1 MAGSTPVSRIASLSG
16 RLLAG
21 EVMNK
26 LGASLIGSLLF
37 AGALALTGCNSD
49 TGTAGSGAVLG
60 NSAPGPGTGPAPV
73 AGPTGT
79 RIQLLASS
87 PQMPSSGATTIDLT
101 AIVVDANG
109 QAVSGATVVFSTGTD
124 PSAFITNILPSG
136 GVSDT
141 NGGVTAKLNLGSNKS
156 NRFIS
161 VSASTQGA
169 TASTGVD
176 VTGTAIT
183 ISGSSSLA
191 FGASTTLTFSLKDS
205 AGVAVPGFL
214 MTLASA
220 AGNPISPPS
229 GTTNSAGQLAAAVTA
244 SVGGNDTITATAAG
258 TSKTQ
263 ALTVSGAGFAF
274 TTPAPSVEI
283 PLNTPTPISI
293 HWTSAGAPV
302 AGQPVTFATSRGNIA
317 GNPSI
322 TDGAGNTP
330 GVTISSTSAGI
341 ATISATASGGTPAAT
356 LDVTFVA
363 TTASSIAAQA
373 VPGTVVV
380 TTGVGSQTNNKST
393 ISVIVRDAA
402 NNLVK
407 NAGVDFNLTDNTGGS
422 LNASHAIT
430 DVNGSASVTYTAG
443 TVSSAQNGVSV
454 QTTVT
459 DISGTVV
466 GPGITDTVTLTVS
479 GQSLLVRLGTD
490 NLVQSVPPLI
500 KKTWAAIVTDAGG
513 NAVAGATVTFALRPG
528 RYEKGFYA
536 VPLPPGPQR
545 WVQVVTATCPNEDLN
560 FNGNID
566 PGEDTPIGPPA
577 TGPNGNGS
585 LEPGGVATVN
595 INAVTDASGVAQA
608 VITYAKDHA
617 TWVETFLEARAAV
630 NSNDPPT
637 VATFVLVGLASD
649 YTDVSVSPPG
659 QI

>member
-37 AGALALTGCNSD
+37 AGALALISCNSD
-49 TGTAGSGAVLG
+49 TGTAGSGNVLG
-60 NSAPGPGTGPAPV
+60 SSTTGPGTGPGSGTVP
-73 AGPTGT
+73 GPTGT

-87 PQMPSSGATTIDLT
+87 PQMPSSGAITVDLT

-109 QAVSGATVVFSTGTD
+109 QAVSGASVVFSTGTD
-124 PSAFITNILPSG
+124 PSAFISNISAA
-136 GVSDT
+136 GVSDA
-141 NGGVTAKLNLGSNKS
+141 NGSVTAKLNLGSNKS
-156 NRFIS
+156 NRLIS

-183 ISGSSSLA
+183 ISGSTSLA
-191 FGASTTLTFSLKDS
+191 FGASTTLTFTLRDS

-220 AGNPISPPS
+220 TGNSISPAS
-229 GTTNSAGQLAAAVTA
+229 GTTNSAGQVTA
-244 SVGGNDTITATAAG
+244 VVTANVGGNDTITATAAG

-422 LNASHAIT
+422 LNASHPIT
-430 DVNGSASVTYTAG
+430 DVNGSASV
-443 TVSSAQNGVSV
+443 
-454 QTTVT
+454 
-459 DISGTVV
+459 
-466 GPGITDTVTLTVS
+466 
-479 GQSLLVRLGTD
+479 
-490 NLVQSVPPLI
+490 
-500 KKTWAAIVTDAGG
+500 
-513 NAVAGATVTFALRPG
+513 
-528 RYEKGFYA
+528 
-536 VPLPPGPQR
+536 
-545 WVQVVTATCPNEDLN
+545 
-560 FNGNID
+560 
-566 PGEDTPIGPPA
+566 
-577 TGPNGNGS
+577 
-585 LEPGGVATVN
+585 
-595 INAVTDASGVAQA
+595 
-608 VITYAKDHA
+608 
-617 TWVETFLEARAAV
+617 
-630 NSNDPPT
+630 
-637 VATFVLVGLASD
+637 
-649 YTDVSVSPPG
+649 
-659 QI
+659 

>member
-37 AGALALTGCNSD
+37 AGALALTGCNGD

-60 NSAPGPGTGPAPV
+60 NSTGPGTGPVPV

-79 RIQLLASS
+79 RVQLLASS
-87 PQMPSSGATTIDLT
+87 PQMPSSGAANVDLT

-109 QAVSGATVVFSTGTD
+109 QAVSGASVVFSTGTD
-124 PSAFITNILPSG
+124 PSAVITNILPSG

-141 NGGVTAKLNLGSNKS
+141 NGGVTATLNLGSNKS

-205 AGVAVPGFL
+205 AGGAVPGFL

-220 AGNPISPPS
+220 TGNSISPAS
-229 GTTNSAGQLAAAVTA
+229 GTTNSSGQVTA
-244 SVGGNDTITATAAG
+244 VVTANVGGNDTITATAAG
-258 TSKTQ
+258 ASKTQ

-274 TTPAPSVEI
+274 TTPAPAVEI
-283 PLNTPTPISI
+283 PLNTPTALSV

-302 AGQPVTFATSRGNIA
+302 VGQAVTFATSRGNIA
-317 GNPSI
+317 GSPPTTNG
-322 TDGAGNTP
+322 TGDTP
-330 GVTISSTSAGI
+330 GVTISSTSSGI
-341 ATISATASGGTPAAT
+341 ATITASGPGGTPAAT
-356 LDVTFVA
+356 LSVTFVA

-373 VPGTVVV
+373 VPGTVQI
-380 TTGVGSQTNNKST
+380 TTGVASQTSNRAT
-393 ISVIVRDAA
+393 ISVVVRDAA

-407 NAGVDFNLTDNTGGS
+407 NAGVDFNLTDNTGGF

-430 DVNGSASVTYTAG
+430 DINGGASVTYTSG
-443 TVSSAQNGVSV
+443 TVSSAQNGVAV
-454 QTTVT
+454 KTTVT
-459 DISGTVV
+459 DV
-466 GPGITDTVTLTVS
+466 GGVPVGGSVIDTATLTVS

-490 NLVQSVPPLI
+490 NLVQPLPPVN
-500 KKTWAAIVTDAGG
+500 KKTWVAIVTDAGG
-513 NAVAGATVTFALRPG
+513 DAVAGVTVNFALRPG
-528 RYEKGFYA
+528 HYKKGQYDVFDNA
-536 VPLPPGPQR
+536 AGVWTRGSIPADP
-545 WVQVVTATCPNEDLN
+545 VTQCNNEDTN
-560 FNGNID
+560 FNGNVD
-566 PGEDTPIGPPA
+566 PGEDNDPV
-577 TGPNGNGS
+577 NGNNNGA
-585 LEPGGVATVN
+585 LEPG
-595 INAVTDASGVAQA
+595 
-608 VITYAKDHA
+608 
-617 TWVETFLEARAAV
+617 
-630 NSNDPPT
+630 
-637 VATFVLVGLASD
+637 
-649 YTDVSVSPPG
+649 
-659 QI
+659 